1 MPQPKQVNGTRYL
14 PSASSFNTRK
24 GMRISTH
31 SMEMVT
37 DFLISQNKQKHI
49 PIAHLRALRKT
60 KLFSY
65 LCNSPVDYVRNY
77 DIFDAN

>member
-1 MPQPKQVNGTRYL
+1 MPHLKQVNGTRYL
-14 PSASSFNTRK
+14 PLASSLNTRK

-31 SMEMVT
+31 SMEMAT
-37 DFLISQNKQKHI
+37 DFPISQNKPKRI
-49 PIAHLRALRKT
+49 PIANLRALRKT

-65 LCNSPVDYVRNY
+65 LCDSPVDYVRNY